1 MSSTLCCANHLSSRR
16 LVCLKFDWRLEA
28 ISKKL
33 INRLPYFRV
42 KIAGCFII
50 NVFYKLMQLEERS
63 IGSCKL
69 LFLLIIWCLL
79 HWSSFCD
86 VKGNCKGLSEQ
97 TLPFDA
103 VAEFIFVNTCGS
115 RSDKFKWFRSVAFC
129 SQMTDS
135 NYYRTVVSERT
146 SFWVVSQVKISIGWP
161 ILWPDIFSLNSNVC
175 LLPSLRCKLS
185 WLCPQSCIVHGE
197 LSCGQLWKFGDKFGI
212 LLDFHCD
219 GDRVEELL
227 LILLELELVSELATL
242 RWSFHRK
249 WKLVGWAWYELAS
262 LAHLV
267 LV

>member
-50 NVFYKLMQLEERS
+50 YVFYKLMQLEERS

-86 VKGNCKGLSEQ
+86 VKGDCKGLSEQ

-129 SQMTDS
+129 SQMTDF
-135 NYYRTVVSERT
+135 NLRTIVSKWT
-146 SFWVVSQVKISIGWP
+146 SFWVVSQVKMSIGWP
-161 ILWPDIFSLNSNVC
+161 ILRTVVFSLNSNVC
-175 LLPSLRCKLS
+175 LLSRFWGELL
-185 WLCPQSCIVHGE
+185 WLCPQCCIV
-197 LSCGQLWKFGDKFGI
+197 
-212 LLDFHCD
+212 
-219 GDRVEELL
+219 
-227 LILLELELVSELATL
+227 
-242 RWSFHRK
+242 
-249 WKLVGWAWYELAS
+249 
-262 LAHLV
+262 
-267 LV
+267 